1 MKKLLTLLLAVLC
14 LSTGF
19 TLTAARPAA
28 ASSADLTVMTRNLY
42 LGADVG
48 EALKRMP
55 NVAAA
60 AQFMWDQVAETN
72 FTVRSKALAS
82 EAAIGK
88 AKVEKADRLVGA
100 LKTRMTKYR
109 IDTARAACRFIVDNV
124 RRRKAWEDNV
134 SALQNQVNTATAV
147 THKLTTMRNG
157 IEEALQANKDEI
169 LLEVCILGAGGR
181 LGTRPRLSP
190 IVHLDHGLQV
200 IPTGMRDCIPT
211 YDCVPLAS
219 VLHCLSQHKATCA
232 AIQAEIDGLY
242 HDRVELRVVKEKLKA
257 EVSVT
262 VCVVVVGGAKAAGI
276 LSWNHHCY

>member
-1 MKKLLTLLLAVLC
+1 MALFSYDAPPPSSLDRVCFQAAKEQEAFAEELREETDKL
-14 LSTGF
+14 
-19 TLTAARPAA
+19 
-28 ASSADLTVMTRNLY
+28 VMTYELA
-42 LGADVG
+42 LQ
-48 EALKRMP
+48 EAHRQRD
-55 NVAAA
+55 AY
-60 AQFMWDQVAETN
+60 AQKVDT
-72 FTVRSKALAS
+72 LAS

-262 VCVVVVGGAKAAGI
+262 VCVVVVGGAKGAGI